1 MYVVTFYSFKGG
13 VGRSMALVNVA
24 AELTKRGKRVL
35 IVDFDLE
42 APGLDTF
49 DLTRSDDCKRGLLD
63 FVCDFRDTAEVPDVK
78 GYVYKTGVDLGTG
91 ELWVMPAGLQ
101 DEGYDHR
108 FRSMDWAD
116 LYARHN
122 GFLLFEDLKVQWRD
136 ALEMDYVLIDS
147 RTGHTDVGGICTR
160 QLPEAVVA
168 FFFPNEQNRR
178 GLQSVVSQ
186 IRDEV
191 TGPLKKRIDLH
202 FVMSNVPDLDDEDE
216 ILEREIKQFEKSLS
230 FASPSAVIHHYDSLA
245 LLEQVT
251 FVKERPRSRLAK
263 EYAEL
268 AVEIVRRNIE
278 DREGALAFL
287 DQVGQP
293 KGRIGSV
300 SDLETQLQ
308 EIRMKHSH
316 DAGVLHKLSGI
327 KARQR
332 KIEEAL
338 AISTEAVNADA
349 NDSDLY
355 LARAQLYAL
364 LGKKEGTVADLK
376 KVLAMPDP
384 SSFDLA
390 VTLRMLRET
399 QPDLVQL
406 VSRSPALD
414 RIEPDLDLIQELDRS
429 PETLSSAVQLLTRWL
444 SARPE
449 EPLGSLIK
457 NSLILCLIGQGAYKD
472 AMHLFGD
479 TRLDPTQVYAPDS
492 FNYAMALLGHEGVVP
507 LDHFRHAADLLKRF
521 KGPKSPNYF
530 QCVAL
535 ANALIGNEDVAKEFI
550 LTSREANVAMRASS
564 FSCWSYLEVSVER
577 FMSDLDQLQLS
588 LEAGQ
593 IVPEFIRRN
602 SSGYPSQVT
611 IS

>member
-24 AELTKRGKRVL
+24 AELAKRGKRVL
-35 IVDFDLE
+35 MVDFDLE

-63 FVCDFRDTAEVPDVK
+63 FVCDFRDTTEVPDVK
-78 GYVYKTGVDLGTG
+78 EYVYQTGADLGTG

-101 DEGYDHR
+101 DDEYDCR
-108 FRSMDWAD
+108 FRSVDWAD
-116 LYARHN
+116 LYASQN
-122 GFLLFEDLKVQWRD
+122 GFLLFEDLKAQWSE

-216 ILEREIKQFEKSLS
+216 ILEREIKQFETSLG
-230 FASPSAVIHHYDSLA
+230 FVSPSAVIHHYDSLA

-268 AVEIVRRNIE
+268 AMAIVRRNIE
-278 DREGALAFL
+278 DREGALALL
-287 DQVGQP
+287 DRVGHP
-293 KGRIGSV
+293 KGRIGNV
-300 SDLETQLQ
+300 PDLETQLQ
-308 EIRMKHSH
+308 EIRMVHSH
-316 DAGVLHKLSGI
+316 DAGVLHKLAGI

-338 AISTEAVNADA
+338 AISTEALNADN

-355 LARAQLYAL
+355 LSRAQLYAS

-376 KVLAMPDP
+376 KVLSMPGP

-390 VTLRMLRET
+390 VSLRMLRET

-406 VSRSPALD
+406 ISRSPALD

-429 PETLSSAVQLLTRWL
+429 PETLSTAVRLLTRWL
-444 SARPE
+444 RDRDGE
-449 EPLGSLIK
+449 EPLVALMK
-457 NSLILCLIGQGAYKD
+457 NALTLCLIGQGAYKD
-472 AMHLFGD
+472 AMHLFGE
-479 TRLDPTQVYAPDS
+479 TRMNPTQLGTSDS
-492 FNYAMALLGHEGVVP
+492 FNYSMALWGHEGVVP
-507 LDHFRHAADLLKRF
+507 LDHFRHVADVLKRF

-535 ANALIGNEDVAKEFI
+535 ANSLIGDEDVAKDFI
-550 LTSREANVAMRASS
+550 RASREAISAMRTSS
-564 FSCWSYLEVSVER
+564 FSCWSYLEVSDER
-577 FMSDLDQLQLS
+577 FMSDLDELQLS

-602 SSGYPSQVT
+602 SPGY
-611 IS
+611 